1 MTWWLW
7 YYFNSTM
14 KFSLEHCKSINQNL
28 LPIPGLLL
36 APYIETLKTVAEM
49 GDYSVPE
56 SSINLPTE
64 EDIKEA
70 VEKLIE
76 EKVTDA
82 LRYVFLIGI
91 GGSNLGTKAIYDAL
105 PVDTYNGKILVCIDT
120 VNDRTLDE
128 VQVIISE
135 LESLDELLIISVS
148 KSGGTTETLAN
159 TEIVLAMALK
169 KWGSD
174 ITNRVV
180 VITDEGSAFHH
191 EASSKNISVLI
202 LPTAIGGRYSV
213 FTAVG
218 LFPLAALGVS
228 ITELL
233 DGAQTMR
240 TACLHTDIMSNPAA
254 QSALVAYQ
262 SYQHGQIV
270 HDTFVFTPELESLGK
285 WYRQLLGESLGKTVS
300 GEGDTARVG
309 FVPTVSVGSTDLH
322 SVGQLYLGG
331 PARTL
336 TTFVYA
342 STESHVHTTPT
353 ERTFET
359 LAPMVTGKSTLE
371 IMTAILNGTKTAYNN
386 QSLPFM
392 EIIFDDITPFEL
404 GAFMQ
409 FKMMEMMYLGRLF
422 GVDTFNQPAVELYKV
437 ETKKFL

>member
-1 MTWWLW
+1 
-7 YYFNSTM
+7 M

-36 APYIETLKTVAEM
+36 APYIVTLKGVAEM

-56 SSINLPTE
+56 SLINLPTD

-82 LRYVFLIGI
+82 LRYIFLIGI

-105 PVDTYNGKILVCIDT
+105 PLDTYNGKVLICIDT
-120 VNDRTLDE
+120 VNERTLNE
-128 VQVIISE
+128 LQLIISE
-135 LESLDELLIISVS
+135 LESPDELLIISVS
-148 KSGGTTETLAN
+148 KSGGTTETIAN
-159 TEIVLAMALK
+159 TEIVLAMAIE
-169 KWGSD
+169 KWGD
-174 ITNRVV
+174 EVTNRLV

-191 EASSKNISVLI
+191 EANSKNISVLTM
-202 LPTAIGGRYSV
+202 PPAIGGRYSV
-213 FTAVG
+213 CTAVG

-228 ITELL
+228 ITDLL

-240 TACLHTDIMSNPAA
+240 TACLNTDIMSNPAA

-270 HDTFVFTPELESLGK
+270 HDTFVFNPELESLGK
-285 WYRQLLGESLGKTVS
+285 WYRQLLGESLGKTVH
-300 GEGDTARVG
+300 GGGDTARVG

-336 TTFVYA
+336 TTFVYG
-342 STESHVHTTPT
+342 STESHVHTTPA
-353 ERTFET
+353 ERMLESLT
-359 LAPMVTGKSTLE
+359 PMVTGKTTSE

-392 EIIFDDITPFEL
+392 EIILEEVTPFEL

-422 GVDTFNQPAVELYKV
+422 GVEAFNQPAVELYKV
-437 ETKKFL
+437 ETKKLLEGN

>member
-1 MTWWLW
+1 
-7 YYFNSTM
+7 M

-36 APYIETLKTVAEM
+36 APYIETLKGVAEM

-56 SSINLPTE
+56 SSINLSTD
-64 EDIKEA
+64 EDSKEA

-76 EKVTDA
+76 DKVTA
-82 LRYVFLIGI
+82 TLKYIFLIGI

-105 PVDTYNGKILVCIDT
+105 PSDTYNGKILKCIDT
-120 VNDRTLDE
+120 VNERTLNE

-135 LESLDELLIISVS
+135 LESPDELLLISVS
-148 KSGGTTETLAN
+148 KSGGTTETIAN
-159 TEIVLAMALK
+159 TEIVLALAIE

-174 ITNRVV
+174 ILKRLVI
-180 VITDEGSAFHH
+180 ITDDGSAYEK
-191 EASSKNISVLI
+191 EARSKNISVLTMPI
-202 LPTAIGGRYSV
+202 AIGGRYSV

-240 TACLHTDIMSNPAA
+240 TACLYTDIMSNPAA

-262 SYQHGQIV
+262 SYQHGQII
-270 HDTFVFTPELESLGK
+270 HDTFVFNPELESLGK
-285 WYRQLLGESLGKTVS
+285 WYRQLLGESLGKTVN
-300 GEGDTARVG
+300 GGGDTARVG

-342 STESHVHTTPT
+342 STVSNVHTTPT

-359 LAPMVTGKSTLE
+359 LAPMVTGKTTTE
-371 IMTAILNGTKTAYNN
+371 IMVAILNGTKTAYNN

-422 GVDTFNQPAVELYKV
+422 GVDAFNQPAVELYKL
-437 ETKKFL
+437 ETKRILEVK

>member
-1 MTWWLW
+1 
-7 YYFNSTM
+7 M
-14 KFSLEHCKSINQNL
+14 KFSLEDCTSINQNL

-36 APYIETLKTVAEM
+36 APYIETLKSVAEM

-56 SSINLPTE
+56 SSINLPTDE
-64 EDIKEA
+64 AIIEA

-76 EKVTDA
+76 EKVTET

-105 PVDTYNGKILVCIDT
+105 PKETCNDRTLICIDT
-120 VNDRTLDE
+120 VTDSKLDE
-128 VQVIISE
+128 VQGIISAV
-135 LESLDELLIISVS
+135 ESPDELLIISVS
-148 KSGGTTETLAN
+148 KSGGTTETIAN
-159 TEIVLAMALK
+159 TEIVLAMALE

-174 ITNRVV
+174 STNRVV
-180 VITDEGSAFHH
+180 VITDEGSAFHN
-191 EASSKNISVLI
+191 EASSKNISVLTMPI
-202 LPTAIGGRYSV
+202 AIGGRYSV

-233 DGAQTMR
+233 DGAQTMVSS
-240 TACLHTDIMSNPAA
+240 CLSTDIMSNPAA

-285 WYRQLLGESLGKTVS
+285 WYRQLIGESLGKTVT

-342 STESHVHTTPT
+342 STKSNVHITPT
-353 ERTFET
+353 ERKFPTM
-359 LAPMVTGKSTLE
+359 APMVTGKTTTE
-371 IMTAILNGTKTAYNN
+371 IMEAILSGAKTAYNN

-392 EIIFDDITPFEL
+392 EITFDGITPYEL

-409 FKMMEMMYLGRLF
+409 FKMIEMMYLGRLF
-422 GVDTFNQPAVELYKV
+422 GVNAYNQPAVELYKI
-437 ETKKFL
+437 ETKKILEGR

>member
-1 MTWWLW
+1 ML
-7 YYFNSTM
+7 FRS
-14 KFSLEHCKSINQNL
+14 
-28 LPIPGLLL
+28 
-36 APYIETLKTVAEM
+36 
-49 GDYSVPE
+49 
-56 SSINLPTE
+56 
-64 EDIKEA
+64 EDILDT

-105 PVDTYNGKILVCIDT
+105 PFDTYNGKILVCIDT

-135 LESLDELLIISVS
+135 IESPDELLIISVS
-148 KSGGTTETLAN
+148 KSGGTTETIAN
-159 TEIVLAMALK
+159 TEIVLALAIEK
-169 KWGSD
+169 RGSEV
-174 ITNRVV
+174 TNRLV
-180 VITDEGSAFHH
+180 VITDEDSAFHK
-191 EASSKNISVLI
+191 EANSKNISVLTM
-202 LPTAIGGRYSV
+202 PPAIGGRYSV

-218 LFPLAALGVS
+218 LFPLAVLGVS
-228 ITELL
+228 ITELF
-233 DGAQTMR
+233 DGAHTMV
-240 TACLHTDIMSNPAA
+240 TSCLRTDIMSNPAA

-270 HDTFVFTPELESLGK
+270 HDTFVFNPELESLGK
-285 WYRQLLGESLGKTVS
+285 WYRQLLGESIGKTVT
-300 GEGDTARVG
+300 GEGNTARVG
-309 FVPTVSVGSTDLH
+309 FVPTVSIGSTDLH

-342 STESHVHTTPT
+342 ATAPHGHITPT
-353 ERTFET
+353 ERMFPSM
-359 LAPMVTGKSTLE
+359 APMVAGKTTNE
-371 IMTAILNGTKTAYNN
+371 IMAAILQGTKTAYNN
-386 QSLPFM
+386 KSLPFM

-437 ETKKFL
+437 ETKKLLE

>member
-1 MTWWLW
+1 
-7 YYFNSTM
+7 M
-14 KFSLEHCKSINQNL
+14 KFSLKYCTSINQNL

-56 SSINLPTE
+56 SSINLPTDE
-64 EDIKEA
+64 VIKEA

-76 EKVTDA
+76 EKVTDS

-105 PVDTYNGKILVCIDT
+105 PLDTYNGKILVCIDT
-120 VNDRTLDE
+120 VNERTLNE

-135 LESLDELLIISVS
+135 LESPDELLIISVS
-148 KSGGTTETLAN
+148 KSGGTTETIAN
-159 TEIVLAMALK
+159 TEIVLAMAIE
-169 KWGSD
+169 KWGD
-174 ITNRVV
+174 EVTNRLV
-180 VITDEGSAFHH
+180 VITDEGSTFHQA
-191 EASSKNISVLI
+191 ASSKNISVLTM
-202 LPTAIGGRYSV
+202 PPAIGGRYSV

-218 LFPLAALGVS
+218 LFPLAVLGVS
-228 ITELL
+228 ITDLL

-240 TACLHTDIMSNPAA
+240 TACLNTDILSNPAA

-262 SYQHGQIV
+262 SYHHGQIV

-285 WYRQLLGESLGKTVS
+285 WYRQLLGESLGKTVN
-300 GEGDTARVG
+300 GGGDTARVG

-342 STESHVHTTPT
+342 STESHVQTTPT
-353 ERTFET
+353 KRTFESLT
-359 LAPMVTGKSTLE
+359 PMVTGKTTSE
-371 IMTAILNGTKTAYNN
+371 IMTAILNGTKAAYNN

-392 EIIFDDITPFEL
+392 EIILEDITSFEL

-422 GVDTFNQPAVELYKV
+422 GVDAFNQPAVELYKV
-437 ETKKFL
+437 ETKKLLEGT